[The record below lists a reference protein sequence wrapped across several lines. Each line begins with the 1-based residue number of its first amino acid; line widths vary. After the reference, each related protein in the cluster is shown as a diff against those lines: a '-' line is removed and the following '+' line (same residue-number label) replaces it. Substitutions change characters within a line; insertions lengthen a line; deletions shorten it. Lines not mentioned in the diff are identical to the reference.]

1 MESSPDA
8 LAFRGEESKDSV
20 LIRAAKDIS
29 FGSVSLLSLSV
40 ALVVGGL
47 EPHRTIVNTID
58 RGHDLKSFR
67 APIRPYES
75 PTSVPSVR

>member
-8 LAFRGEESKDSV
+8 LAFRDSESKDSV

-29 FGSVSLLSLSV
+29 FGSVSLLSLCI
-40 ALVVGGL
+40 ALAVS
-47 EPHRTIVNTID
+47 HRTIVNTID

-67 APIRPYES
+67 ASIRPYES
-75 PTSVPSVR
+75 STSVPSVR